1 VPVHSSL
8 SPACDGLI
16 AELLKRSGPTDDKEG
31 FIALPTIACISNAN
45 DGISI
50 HAVGPKALNP
60 KNTTPTHH
68 SQESFSPFHLVP
80 SIPNLS
86 SYLDFVRYVL
96 YQKRR
101 KLQVESQKLNNFL
114 LIALVGT
121 DSWTIGSDSGQPHR
135 VDPTKSIEGPPDSEK
150 GTVRLLPA
158 LKKTPTLMIGTT

>member
-1 VPVHSSL
+1 MPVHSPL

-50 HAVGPKALNP
+50 HAVAPKALNP

-80 SIPNLS
+80 SVPHLS
-86 SYLDFVRYVL
+86 LNPDLVRYVL
-96 YQKRR
+96 YHKTGD
-101 KLQVESQKLNNFL
+101 LQAQSQKLSNFL

-121 DSWTIGSDSGQPHR
+121 SGWTIGAGSGQPHR
-135 VDPTKSIEGPPDSEK
+135 VAPTKSIEGPADS
-150 GTVRLLPA
+150 R
-158 LKKTPTLMIGTT
+158 